1 MCSSDLGLMRAG
13 IGCTLKHYP
22 GLGRATGDTHLVA
35 PHLAGVA
42 EDDFAPFVRVPALTP
57 RRPWIMAG
65 HVTIDADDP
74 HHPASA
80 SAAAIGRLRRSGF
93 DGIVV
98 TDDATMVSYQANL
111 AENAVAS
118 LAAGVD
124 LVLVTYDED
133 LVWEVLA
140 ALLEGRAA
148 GRLSDAVLAESD
160 RRLRREATR

>member
-1 MCSSDLGLMRAG
+1 M
-13 IGCTLKHYP
+13 
-22 GLGRATGDTHLVA
+22 TGVQTC
-35 PHLAGVA
+35 
-42 EDDFAPFVRVPALTP
+42 ALP
-57 RRPWIMAG
+57 I
-65 HVTIDADDP
+65 
-74 HHPASA
+74 
-80 SAAAIGRLRRSGF
+80 F
-93 DGIVV
+93 NGIVV

-140 ALLEGRAA
+140 ALLEGRAS